1 MTVTDQLKTL
11 DRKIMS
17 NKAQYD
23 LDREA
28 AKISALSSKELDK
41 YEYLAGDNLGYK
53 PSVLEK
59 AKFEYSPLGRVFNKG
74 LDKEDKKEGLLK
86 RLKNLESKNEEQLR
100 EIKDQGKRQLH
111 EIKNKS
117 NDTKVLKAIR
127 FFSNLSQAAKELL
140 DKIKKEKNN
149 INPEKLVCV
158 HTNRTFYDFNI
169 FKSSLAFASSIYSSK
184 ISWKEAE
191 NKQYKC

>member
-17 NKAQYD
+17 NKGQYD
-23 LDREA
+23 LDRET

-59 AKFEYSPLGRVFNKG
+59 AKFEYSPLGRVF
-74 LDKEDKKEGLLK
+74 KEGLLK

-158 HTNRTFYDFNI
+158 HTNGTLYDFNI

-184 ISWKEAE
+184 IS
-191 NKQYKC
+191 